1 MKTAFQV
8 LLASALTFAAAS
20 AGPLTP
26 PPGPV
31 SPTNKTL
38 QQVEPR
44 TPVQSLAGTPTS
56 MHKITQPGAYYLTGN
71 IDLAPGKDT
80 GIEVGADGVTIDLN
94 GFTLNGVN
102 ADFSRAIRAEDGF
115 SSDALRV
122 HNGHITD
129 WGTGVDGLGL
139 FGAMFDN
146 LRLTFNDSYGID
158 AGDKA
163 TIINCSAIVCGE
175 GFYLRN
181 AGTVSNC
188 SAGFCGRGFDLGS
201 GATLT
206 NCAAQ
211 DCYEGVFLNAN
222 NTVSKCTTHFCSFS
236 FIGFDGNLLTECNA
250 QQADAIA
257 FGLGSRC
264 HLSRCLAG
272 AANLAAQ
279 IGPPPPLLGD
289 GFRVGTGSTVE
300 NCTVAGVSG
309 PGIIAGE
316 NCTIRNNHVAD
327 CGDIGIHVTGPNTM
341 VVANAVVR
349 CRYEAGVLIAGDD
362 CQIEENRVEGSGF
375 EGIYVVSERCL
386 VIRNRVC
393 ASGRNNPGSP
403 DYSINAGNYAGNILL
418 PGAFTTT
425 LETNANFSCGT
436 VPPNADRPAA
446 APAPSPATSKPGPRA
461 HPQAALPKAPATR

>member
-8 LLASALTFAAAS
+8 MLASALTFAAAS

-44 TPVQSLAGTPTS
+44 TPIQSLAGTATS
-56 MHKITQPGAYYLTGN
+56 MYKITQPGAYYLTGN
-71 IDLAPGKDT
+71 IDLAPGNDT

-102 ADFSRAIRAEDGF
+102 TDFARAIRVEDGF
-115 SSDALRV
+115 FCDGLRV

-139 FGAMFDN
+139 YGAVFDN

-163 TIINCSAIVCGE
+163 TITNCSAIVCAG
-175 GFYLRN
+175 GFYLR
-181 AGTVSNC
+181 AGGTVSNC
-188 SAGFCGRGFDLGS
+188 SAGFCGRGFDLGN
-201 GATLT
+201 GAVLT
-206 NCAAQ
+206 NCHAQ
-211 DCYEGVFLNAN
+211 DCFEGFYTNYN
-222 NTVSKCTTHFCSFS
+222 NTLSNCTAHFCQYG
-236 FIGFDGNLLTECNA
+236 FIGNDGNLLTECNA
-250 QQADAIA
+250 QQADAAA
-257 FGLGSRC
+257 FDLGERC

-272 AANLAAQ
+272 LANLATQ
-279 IGPPPPLLGD
+279 RGTS
-289 GFRVGTGSTVE
+289 FSGTGIRVRSRSTVE
-300 NCTVAGVSG
+300 HCTVAGVFGS
-309 PGIIAGE
+309 GIIANE
-316 NCTIRNNHVAD
+316 NCTIRENHVAD
-327 CGDIGIHVTGPNTM
+327 CGAVGIHVTGPNTM
-341 VVANAVVR
+341 VVANTVAR
-349 CRYEAGVLIAGDD
+349 CRYDTGVLIEGDD

-393 ASGRNNPGSP
+393 ASGRNNIGSP
-403 DYSINAGNYAGNILL
+403 DYTINAGNYAGSILL
-418 PGAFTTT
+418 PAAFTTT

-436 VPPNADRPAA
+436 VPPNAARTVTEPM
-446 APAPSPATSKPGPRA
+446 PSPATTKPAPRP
-461 HPQAALPKAPATR
+461 HPQAALPKAPAPR